1 MKRTLFAALMVLG
14 MLGLL
19 IGCSDN
25 GTQPDNQESIAD
37 QFGGYTPTDE
47 QPAFGET
54 ALAADMQADVEFD
67 DPMLTDPVVDDD
79 INNAA
84 AIYALR
90 IVWGQMEYDST
101 VTTVTDWSGSLSVSW
116 GAIVVRRTIRFEPAT
131 DWIVPRTDRK
141 VVEFVSKTTVHN
153 DGLHVNVYQPPSAT
167 DDIKTITFET
177 APYSI
182 TLDVNNLMKM
192 DTVIELDDGNAV
204 SIQSHKIMRGAC
216 PRGFL
221 GGVWGHDDQGN
232 RIFKGRWIS
241 ADGSLK
247 GHLKGTWGVDVDGV
261 KQNVFSGK

>member
-101 VTTVTDWSGSLSVSW
+101 VTTVTDWSGSSTADSSVEGPTERCSRNRDHDH
-116 GAIVVRRTIRFEPAT
+116 A
-131 DWIVPRTDRK
+131 
-141 VVEFVSKTTVHN
+141 HN
-153 DGLHVNVYQPPSAT
+153 GWP
-167 DDIKTITFET
+167 
-177 APYSI
+177 
-182 TLDVNNLMKM
+182 
-192 DTVIELDDGNAV
+192 
-204 SIQSHKIMRGAC
+204 
-216 PRGFL
+216 
-221 GGVWGHDDQGN
+221 GG
-232 RIFKGRWIS
+232 
-241 ADGSLK
+241 
-247 GHLKGTWGVDVDGV
+247 
-261 KQNVFSGK
+261 